1 MQTKRKRCRLSSGG
15 RWTTEERLRLL
26 RLRDLNKHLRW
37 TQFQKTYF
45 PRRSYMALT
54 KAYSDMKL
62 NQQTR
67 GNAMTNTASNGTT
80 LPFKTNKPNKRPN
93 TDERSVNERANKQ
106 SKTAEK
112 DSTYAPDEDGEGSEF
127 SFGGDIDIDGGPTS
141 PVNGRT
147 RSSANSL
154 AKNNAQAARI
164 PLISQNRRIAT
175 SSQTSVSDKTAP
187 ESPSR
192 TRQAKGT
199 ERVLGAIHNS
209 KPVSTTAAMQS
220 ISLPK
225 ANPSNP
231 PSKASQPPPASTQIE
246 SLGSGT
252 AHDLWS
258 SLVKSIADHKKS
270 YELLPKFAERQGSE
284 LIKWALLDLISD
296 AHSYQSA
303 QQLIAEQTRELD
315 TYKKGQESLEAELSK
330 ANGEIDTYKKS
341 QESLEATLSKARG
354 EIAKLDQQL
363 KSSQSQS
370 CKECR
375 RLQERNTALEETI
388 NIVKR
393 QLLSGPAER
402 RPPPSSSTSAGVVS
416 G

>member
-1 MQTKRKRCRLSSGG
+1 MVGG

-37 TQFQKTYF
+37 TQFQK
-45 PRRSYMALT
+45 
-54 KAYSDMKL
+54 
-62 NQQTR
+62 
-67 GNAMTNTASNGTT
+67 TNTASNGTT

-141 PVNGRT
+141 
-147 RSSANSL
+147 
-154 AKNNAQAARI
+154 
-164 PLISQNRRIAT
+164 
-175 SSQTSVSDKTAP
+175 VSDKTAP

-192 TRQAKGT
+192 TRQTKGT
-199 ERVLGAIHNS
+199 ERVPGAIHNS

-225 ANPSNP
+225 ANPGNP

-246 SLGSGT
+246 SLGPGT